1 MAGGFSMNTRR
12 KIVQLPSVSKPTGG
26 GTVSFTLPKTGLA
39 GRLYLAIRA
48 TIAGSTS
55 APNALGTSAI
65 LTRCRVTANSGIDLF
80 NVSGPGYAYLLQ
92 ELLESEYF
100 LASGQNQGRSAIT
113 GSGQT
118 ANLDMV
124 IPFAM
129 NSRDPIGMIMLQN
142 EQTVITCTL
151 DFAAD
156 GSVATGAT
164 VTCTVTPYLE
174 LFTVPVDP
182 ADWPPLNLVHQI
194 LEETQAVAATG
205 QFTYYWPR
213 GNTYLQVAHALGI
226 GASGADGFTQAQL
239 RVNQSDYLQS
249 TDVNFLDIEQRF
261 LRGRARPAGALFFD
275 LMATS
280 GLGNYGSTRDFFN
293 SALVTDLATVITAS
307 ATGNFY
313 ALRRQ
318 LVMLG

>member
-12 KIVQLPSVSKPTGG
+12 KVVQLPSVSKPTGG
-26 GTVSFTLPKTGLA
+26 GVVSFTLPKTGLVSK
-39 GRLYLAIRA
+39 LYLAIRA
-48 TIAGSTS
+48 TIAGTTS
-55 APNALGTSAI
+55 SPNALGTSSI
-65 LTRCRVTANSGIDLF
+65 VNRVRVTANSGIDLF
-80 NVSGPGYAYLLQ
+80 NMSGAGYAYLLQ
-92 ELLESEYF
+92 EMLECEYF
-100 LASGQNQGRSAIT
+100 LAQGQNQGRSAIT

-124 IPFAM
+124 VPFAM
-129 NSRDPIGMIMLQN
+129 NSRDPIGMILLQN
-142 EQTVITCTL
+142 EQTVLQVSI
-151 DFAAD
+151 DFLAD
-156 GSVATGAT
+156 ASVATGAT

-194 LEETQAVAATG
+194 LEETQSVGATG

-226 GASGADGFTQAQL
+226 GASGADNFSQAQL

-249 TDVNFLDIEQRF
+249 TDINFLDIEHRF
-261 LRGRARPAGALFFD
+261 LRGRARPAGGLFFD
-275 LMATS
+275 LMGTS
-280 GLGNYGSTRDFFN
+280 GLGDYGSTRDFFN
-293 SALVTDLATVITAS
+293 SAMVTDLATVITAS
-307 ATGNFY
+307 STGTFY
-313 ALRRQ
+313 AVRRQ